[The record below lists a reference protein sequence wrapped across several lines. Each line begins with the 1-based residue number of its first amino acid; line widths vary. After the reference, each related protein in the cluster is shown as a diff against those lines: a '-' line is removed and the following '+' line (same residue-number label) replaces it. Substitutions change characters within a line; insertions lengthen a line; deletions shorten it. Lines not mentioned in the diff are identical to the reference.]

1 MADGK
6 QKILIVDDER
16 FYINV
21 LVEQLSEDYYTVI
34 AKDGAQALERALESP
49 DLILLDI
56 VMPGVDGYEVCRQLK
71 ADERTRDIPVIFLTV
86 KSELDDEIYGFKM
99 GAVDYITK
107 PISPAIVKARVA
119 THISLNS
126 ARKSLAR
133 QNYILEEKVAERTKE
148 ISHTHDVAIYCL
160 SSLVETR
167 DNETGFHIRR
177 TQNYVRVL
185 ANYLMDKPRF
195 KNLLNKEYN
204 LQLFKSAPLHD
215 IGKIG
220 VPDRILLRAGP
231 LHGDDWEEMKRHT
244 VYGKEAIERAEAEM
258 GSTSFLDVA
267 KEIAYTHH
275 EKWDGSGY
283 PLGIKGDEIPVSGRL
298 MALADVYDA
307 LISKRVYKS
316 AFTHE
321 KAVEMICA
329 EEGKYFDPDIVI
341 AFRELQDEFLK
352 IASLYVDD

>member
-1 MADGK
+1 MVKGK
-6 QKILIVDDER
+6 HKILIVDDER

-21 LVEQLSEDYYTVI
+21 LVELLSEDYYTVV
-34 AKDGAQALERALESP
+34 AKDGTNVFERALEGP

-71 ADERTRDIPVIFLTV
+71 EDERTRDIPVIFLTV
-86 KSELDDEIYGFKM
+86 KSELDDEIYGFKL

-119 THISLNS
+119 TQIALNN
-126 ARKSLAR
+126 ARKDLTR
-133 QNYILEEKVAERTKE
+133 QNYVLEEKISERTRE
-148 ISHTHDVAIYCL
+148 ICHTQDVAIYCL
-160 SSLVETR
+160 ASLVETR
-167 DNETGFHIRR
+167 DNETGYHIRR
-177 TQNYVRVL
+177 TQNYVLAL
-185 ANYLMDKPRF
+185 ANHLMNKPRF
-195 KNLLNKEYN
+195 ERILSEEYN
-204 LQLFKSAPLHD
+204 TQLYKCAPLHD

-220 VPDRILLRAGP
+220 VPDRILLRNGP

-267 KEIAYTHH
+267 KEIAHTHH

-283 PLGIKGDEIPVSGRL
+283 PRGIGGDEIPVSGRL
-298 MALADVYDA
+298 MAIADVYDA
-307 LISKRVYKS
+307 LISKRVYKPL
-316 AFTHE
+316 FTHE

-329 EEGKYFDPDIVI
+329 EEGKHFDPDVVM
-341 AFRELQDEFLK
+341 AFRELQDEFRT
-352 IASLYVDD
+352 IANLYVDE